1 MRWRWQTI
9 SRLWEDNKATASR
22 LNLLENLDHY
32 RKLSSQLEWQE
43 KPDDRP
49 IRIVQSQ
56 GGQPTAAVLQDDN
69 ALVDEALYWIT
80 CRDMQEANYLLAI
93 INSEALYG
101 AVQPLRFTGQFG
113 ARNLH
118 KQLWK
123 LPVPEFDGGNPLHRE
138 VAEAGATAA
147 LGAVVRLAALRE
159 KRGGSVSV
167 AVARRELR
175 GWLWAGPQGAT
186 VEHLVQSLLQGA
198 NGWTIWPTE

>member
-1 MRWRWQTI
+1 M
-9 SRLWEDNKATASR
+9 
-22 LNLLENLDHY
+22 NLLENLDHY

-43 KPDDRP
+43 NPDDRP

-56 GGQPTAAVLQDDN
+56 CGQPTAAVLQDDN

-93 INSEALYG
+93 INSEALSG
-101 AVQPLRFTGQFG
+101 AVQPLRSTGQFG

-123 LPVPEFDGGNPLHRE
+123 LPIPEFDGGNPLHRE

-167 AVARRELR
+167 AVAV
-175 GWLWAGPQGAT
+175 GGAT
-186 VEHLVQSLLQGA
+186 RSDSRAFGA
-198 NGWTIWPTE
+198 IVTARCKRLDDMAHRMTNAQ